1 MEGVQVG
8 ALEEF
13 RGEFSGV
20 KGDAFHPP
28 SMGGCLVP
36 GGGVMS
42 CRGGVRDVK
51 GGKRRVNGIRIF
63 GFDSGSFYLMNTETV
78 IRSRI

>member
-1 MEGVQVG
+1 
-8 ALEEF
+8 
-13 RGEFSGV
+13 
-20 KGDAFHPP
+20 
-28 SMGGCLVP
+28 
-36 GGGVMS
+36 MS

>member
-1 MEGVQVG
+1 
-8 ALEEF
+8 
-13 RGEFSGV
+13 
-20 KGDAFHPP
+20 
-28 SMGGCLVP
+28 
-36 GGGVMS
+36 MS

-63 GFDSGSFYLMNTETV
+63 GFASGSFYLMNTETV

>member
-1 MEGVQVG
+1 MKGVQVG

-13 RGEFSGV
+13 RGEFPGV
-20 KGDAFHPP
+20 EGDAFHPP
-28 SMGGCLVP
+28 SMRVAWFRGEGSCHA
-36 GGGVMS
+36 GGGVRNM
-42 CRGGVRDVK
+42 K